1 MKKLAL
7 AIGLG
12 AYVVFGASSGSLAA
26 YRVDNTAGVAASRD
40 SSITWSE
47 SGTNVHLLFLNERLY
62 PDIAVT
68 SIGAFGNQERADMAQ
83 TKTSAADTERM
94 LCGGDICLVP

>member
-26 YRVDNTAGVAASRD
+26 YRIDNPNGVAAAR
-40 SSITWSE
+40 IPWSE
-47 SGTNVHLLFLNERLY
+47 SGTNVRLLFLNERLY
-62 PDIAVT
+62 PDVAAAT
-68 SIGAFGNQERADMAQ
+68 SIGAFGNQERAEASQ
-83 TKTSAADTERM
+83 RSTSATDTQRM
-94 LCGGDICLVP
+94 ACDGDICLVP

>member
-26 YRVDNTAGVAASRD
+26 YRIDNPNGVAAAAR
-40 SSITWSE
+40 IPWSE

-62 PDIAVT
+62 PDVAAT
-68 SIGAFGNQERADMAQ
+68 RSPGDFGNQERAEATQRSASATDTQRMAC
-83 TKTSAADTERM
+83 D
-94 LCGGDICLVP
+94 GDICLVP

>member
-12 AYVVFGASSGSLAA
+12 AYVVFGASGGSLAA
-26 YRVDNTAGVAASRD
+26 YRIDNPNGVAAAR
-40 SSITWSE
+40 IPWSE

-62 PDIAVT
+62 PDEAATT
-68 SIGAFGNQERADMAQ
+68 SIGAFGNQERAEAAQ
-83 TKTSAADTERM
+83 SDTSATETERM
-94 LCGGDICLVP
+94 VCDGDICLVP

>member
-26 YRVDNTAGVAASRD
+26 YRIDNPNGVSAAR
-40 SSITWSE
+40 IPWSE

-62 PDIAVT
+62 PDVAATT
-68 SIGAFGNQERADMAQ
+68 SIGAFGNQERAEAAQGSRSATDTQRMAC
-83 TKTSAADTERM
+83 D
-94 LCGGDICLVP
+94 GDICLVP